1 MQNSSSEEV
10 HLLQRLQDIYLG
22 HTQSSKSVKVT
33 WAETYSGFI
42 VILNK
47 YILPSPLPPGL
58 PLIPTIPSAS
68 SLPIYTNSPISKASS
83 TSLITLI
90 TFKRQTGYYNLED
103 VLRESS
109 LARCS
114 TISRRDRR
122 NAAPQPRQVEVTEAE
137 PATTSL
143 IDVDSPHVS
152 SVPPTYESQRVKTNT
167 QAERIEREHEEKKRR
182 EEAETEAKRHAAR
195 HSKGKAKATKN
206 KAVAAKS
213 CLARNKSN
221 PVVLGNALL
230 IAVAG
235 AGLGFGAYQKHAQ
248 GSLTWRV
255 VGVWSGAVGAVG
267 AVDYFVSK

>member
-42 VILNK
+42 VILNN
-47 YILPSPLPPGL
+47 
-58 PLIPTIPSAS
+58 

-114 TISRRDRR
+114 TISRR
-122 NAAPQPRQVEVTEAE
+122 VEVTEAE

>member
-22 HTQSSKSVKVT
+22 HTQSSKSVTVT

-42 VILNK
+42 VILNN
-47 YILPSPLPPGL
+47 
-58 PLIPTIPSAS
+58 

-114 TISRRDRR
+114 TISRRGT
-122 NAAPQPRQVEVTEAE
+122 AAPQPRQVEVTEAE

>member
-22 HTQSSKSVKVT
+22 HTQSSKSVTVT

-42 VILNK
+42 VILNN
-47 YILPSPLPPGL
+47 
-58 PLIPTIPSAS
+58 

-114 TISRRDRR
+114 TISRRDIYMLTTRQA
-122 NAAPQPRQVEVTEAE
+122 AAPQPRQVEVTEAE